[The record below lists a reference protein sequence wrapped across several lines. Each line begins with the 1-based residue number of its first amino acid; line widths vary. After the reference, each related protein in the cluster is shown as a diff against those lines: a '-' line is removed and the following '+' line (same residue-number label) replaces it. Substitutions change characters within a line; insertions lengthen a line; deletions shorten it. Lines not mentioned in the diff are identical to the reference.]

1 MVSRQRHG
9 VLPVVDV
16 PPGPCAAQSGDEF
29 LPGLDLLRGREVQAV
44 PQHFPPALNGV
55 QVWRLLGVARDHRAT
70 RASQSQEISLLP
82 EALLV
87 VLDEMHRFVV
97 LEACPSP
104 HGELVCDQPFVPVP
118 VVLAPSFGRE

>member
-1 MVSRQRHG
+1 MFNQAT
-9 VLPVVDV
+9 
-16 PPGPCAAQSGDEF
+16 AAQSGDEF
-29 LPGLDLLRGREVQAV
+29 QPGLDLLRGREVQAV

-70 RASQSQEISLLP
+70 RASQCTESSLLS

-97 LEACPSP
+97 LEACPAP
-104 HGELVCDQPFVPVP
+104 HGELVRDQPFVPVP
-118 VVLAPSFGRE
+118 IHVGSPCPVLREDIILKTAIRE